1 MKGMAVFQIF
11 YSTISEYG
19 PQAIGY
25 MFKSN
30 GIAMNSD
37 ICAFV
42 EDHVKPLVVR
52 IWEGGGMLTG
62 ILF

>member
-1 MKGMAVFQIF
+1 
-11 YSTISEYG
+11 
-19 PQAIGY
+19 

-37 ICAFV
+37 ICVVV

>member
-1 MKGMAVFQIF
+1 
-11 YSTISEYG
+11 
-19 PQAIGY
+19 